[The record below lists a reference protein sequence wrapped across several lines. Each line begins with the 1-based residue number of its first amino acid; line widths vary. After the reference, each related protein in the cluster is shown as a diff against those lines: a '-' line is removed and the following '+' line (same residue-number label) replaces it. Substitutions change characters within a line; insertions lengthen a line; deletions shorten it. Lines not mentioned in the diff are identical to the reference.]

1 MAGEAAAP
9 VADGGA
15 QIESTD
21 AIVSELLN
29 GSKNLAAESD
39 EPAAVEADD
48 PEPEA
53 EAEIEDAPEAEEPAD
68 VDVGEELPPTL
79 RDARKAL
86 EDGDIDK
93 AFELAF
99 GKKPEEIQPDN
110 KMWTR
115 WRAANDRELRKRS
128 AKDLELT
135 QREQNIA
142 AGHSQK
148 VAQINQAIEQLR
160 PYEKYFLAEQ
170 AFRRDG
176 DPEQLVGI
184 ITGITGTDYDGA
196 QKLILGKIK
205 RSPEARALQQRM
217 QQLEQQLAEATK
229 AKAENE
235 QKLTAEQVYANDI
248 KYIETNVAAVKGI
261 LQVPN
266 YAKRIYKELLRTKSP
281 TGLTLTPEQAA
292 LRVIGYERKRLANH
306 PMLKGKQPANPVSQ
320 AASTLAR
327 ARVVKGKPPGAPL
340 RRDSQKNGAKDPAA
354 IESTDDIVNDILKGK
369 QRASA

>member
-1 MAGEAAAP
+1 MAVEAAAP

-29 GSKNLAAESD
+29 GSKNLAAESAD
-39 EPAAVEADD
+39 PEPDD
-48 PEPEA
+48 APEPEPEA
-53 EAEIEDAPEAEEPAD
+53 NAEIEDALEADDPIE
-68 VDVGEELPPTL
+68 VDDGDELPSTV
-79 RDARKAL
+79 RAARKAL
-86 EDGDIDK
+86 EEGDIDK

-115 WRAANDRELRKRS
+115 WRAANDRELKKRS

-135 QREQNIA
+135 QREQNIS
-142 AGHSQK
+142 AGHNQK

-160 PYEKYFLAEQ
+160 PYEKYFIAEQ

-176 DPEQLVGI
+176 DPEQLVNI

-205 RSPEARALQQRM
+205 RSPEARVLQQRM

-235 QKLTAEQVYANDI
+235 NKLSAEQVYANDI
-248 KYIETNVAAVKGI
+248 KYIETNVASVKGI
-261 LQVPN
+261 LQVPS
-266 YAKRIYKELLRTKSP
+266 YAKRIYKELIRTKGP
-281 TGLTLTPEQAA
+281 LGLTLTPEQAA

-306 PMLKGKQPANPVSQ
+306 PMLKGQRPANPVSQ

-327 ARVVKGKPPGAPL
+327 ARVGKGKPTGAPL
-340 RRDSQKNGAKDPAA
+340 RRDSQKTGAKDPAA
-354 IESTDDIVNDILKGK
+354 VESTDDIVNDILKGK